1 MKKKILLLSL
11 LSVCALTQVTSCGG
25 TNGSSSITSK
35 TSESETSSSNATVE
49 SSSSSASQ
57 KNSEEEEIA
66 SLKTKAIKKL
76 DGLVKTPLEKITHE
90 GIKTK
95 INEFYQTELNYINSI
110 NSLTEAQNAYNKID
124 EDIKEYID
132 TTLRTFII
140 SKIDEI
146 INPLINKITDETLK
160 SSVKNYYDSQITKL
174 ASISTI
180 EDLITTY
187 NSIVNDTKEFIKQEV
202 EKALIA
208 LKNKAIE
215 TLDVYLSALID
226 RIPYDELKVDVNTFY
241 IDEKKKLEA
250 IDDLDEVN
258 PCVEEI
264 KQDLE
269 NFALTETKKIAL
281 TKLDEAVNKGLD
293 KLPNETIKQDLKD
306 FAVQEKTKLNNVA
319 TLEDV
324 VPTLTTVL
332 NETQDHIKS
341 LLVETVKDYFEKL
354 TRIETATAYDYL
366 PKAMAPTYANN
377 IVDVNDINYDFTN
390 DTQVSSIL
398 KQGYG
403 EQWQMVIENINQ
415 SVQIANVFNVAQ
427 TALNAAGNAVKIYID
442 NSYAETISYDFNGE
456 SYNGSFK
463 FENNKM
469 IFEVNVTTNTT
480 VPGIGTVKPIVK
492 MSYDLATETKTMFI
506 SLGDAYKVKYVIKDN
521 YYELALTYGITISG
535 QNVSRSSYLSIDNSS
550 NKTVGHLYE
559 YTTYNGS
566 DKIKACA
573 DFYVENDYVTVVGNK
588 ASGMVAFD
596 GYVNELYKASEG
608 RLIGYEVRET
618 KTILGVTGTYNTLWF
633 NLWDISGINSIK
645 VTDKT
650 DSNKSSR
657 STYDVY
663 LNGGD
668 KLLSPAYNSKLT
680 VKTSRKYDIELR
692 SRYYYTY
699 DSENNKYVANE
710 VLVPMMFIQEDND
723 IDTNFSDYPSD
734 MKKNNGITSSVTLNN
749 SLLNKIQSDYDT
761 YIDIFIVNKENMS
774 SDQIVQYLEA
784 QE

>member
-11 LSVCALTQVTSCGG
+11 ISVCALTQVTSCGG
-25 TNGSSSITSK
+25 SDISSSITSESK
-35 TSESETSSSNATVE
+35 TSSASIVE
-49 SSSSSASQ
+49 SSSS
-57 KNSEEEEIA
+57 KNSDEEEIA
-66 SLKTKAIKKL
+66 SLKMKGIKKL
-76 DGLVKTPLEKITHE
+76 DGLVKTPTEKITHE

-110 NSLTEAQNAYNKID
+110 NSLTEAQSLSNKID
-124 EDIKEYID
+124 KDIREYID

-160 SSVKNYYDSQITKL
+160 TSVKNYYDSQITKL
-174 ASISTI
+174 ASVSTI

-187 NSIVNDTKEFIKQEV
+187 NSIVNDTKAFIKEEI

-226 RIPYDELKVDVNTFY
+226 RIPYDELKEDVKTFY
-241 IDEKKKLEA
+241 NNEKKKLEA

-281 TKLDEAVNKGLD
+281 NKLDEVVNEGLD

-306 FAVQEKTKLNNVA
+306 FAAQEKTKLNNI
-319 TLEDV
+319 TKLEDV
-324 VPTLTTVL
+324 VPTLTTVI
-332 NETQDHIKS
+332 NETKDHIKS
-341 LLVETVKDYFEKL
+341 LLVQTLKDYFEKL
-354 TRIETATAYDYL
+354 TKIETATAYDYL

-377 IVDVNDINYDFTN
+377 IVDANDINYDFKN

-398 KQGYG
+398 TQGYG

-442 NSYAETISYDFNGE
+442 NSYAESISYDFSGD
-456 SYNGSFK
+456 SYDGLFE

-469 IFEVNVTTNTT
+469 TFKVNVKTSTT
-480 VPGIGTVKPIVK
+480 VPGIGSVKPVVK
-492 MSYDLATETKTMFI
+492 MTYDLATETKTMFV
-506 SLGDAYKVKYVIKDN
+506 SLGDDYKLKYVIKDN
-521 YYELALTYGITISG
+521 YYELALTYGITVSG
-535 QNVSRSSYLSIDNSS
+535 KTVSRSSYLSIDNSN
-550 NKTVGHLYE
+550 NKTVGHIYE

-608 RLIGYEVRET
+608 KLIGYEVRET
-618 KTILGVTGTYNTLWF
+618 KTILGITGTYNTLWF

-657 STYDVY
+657 STCDVY

-668 KLLSPAYNSKLT
+668 KLLTPAYNSKLA

-692 SRYYYTY
+692 SRFYYTY

-723 IDTNFSDYPSD
+723 IDSNFSDYPSD

-749 SLLNKIQSDYDT
+749 ALLNKILSDYDT
-761 YIDIFIVNKENMS
+761 YIDVFIINKENMS
-774 SDQIVQYLEA
+774 SDQIIQYLEA